1 MALGDKVM
9 FKLGTQSSINTMIKN
24 NTGYN
29 VGTFYLT
36 SDSDRLYV
44 GQADGIKLLN
54 KSVKVVET
62 LDKLADLSPFKDDFA
77 YVSGSNVLVV
87 YTGTGPNSGWI
98 QVNPD
103 TYSYI
108 TGILDVVAK
117 ETNGASISTKL
128 TQTTNA
134 STTPDGYTAQL
145 QGTKV
150 KILGNSNKSIKV
162 EGDAANATINL
173 TGDTYT
179 LSADVAADATDAQA
193 NNATITLTSAL
204 GQDPSSVVVKSGEN
218 VTITK
223 EGDSGFKVSATDTKL
238 DSVVVSG
245 TGDGTGKVTVA
256 VKDTSGSPKSSSI
269 NLGYQVGGKDNK
281 KFVGIGTSTTP
292 VDLDVYTTKEVDD
305 KFKTLNP
312 MRYIGTIGGADD
324 ANAKY
329 TIDSA
334 SGQVIERGSSPVK
347 TIDVCSGDMFLLS
360 GTLQYGL
367 NGTEA
372 LIAFTGDLL
381 IASGTENADGVLD
394 TIEWNYVPSGDDSKT
409 DTTYTFEASATENS
423 LTVKEGGKNQ
433 AGKIKLVAG
442 TAINV
447 ASTATDSNKTLTTTI
462 THADVDCDKPT
473 KGTATLSTAN
483 KTFDVVKNIEV
494 NAQGHVTKLETETI
508 ATNVYKPGPDIVDTK
523 DKDGNAISNGV
534 QVKHTLIEN
543 DDNNHPITNKDAFV
557 TFTSDSLK
565 ITSENTGTGV
575 GIELLW
581 GSF

>member
-1 MALGDKVM
+1 MAVNNKVM
-9 FKLGTQSSINTMIKN
+9 FKLGPQSSIDTMITSG
-24 NTGYN
+24 TGH
-29 VGTFYLT
+29 VPGTFYLT
-36 SDSDRLYV
+36 KDTDRLYV
-44 GQADGIKLLN
+44 GQDDGLKLLN
-54 KSVKVVET
+54 KSVKVVKT
-62 LDKLADLSPFKDDFA
+62 LGDLANISAYKDDFA
-77 YVSGSNVLVV
+77 YISGSNVLVV
-87 YTGTGPNSGWI
+87 YTGTGPDSGWI

-108 TGILDVVAK
+108 TGILDVVGT
-117 ETNGASISTKL
+117 EDNGASISTKL

-134 STTPDGYTAQL
+134 STTPEGYKAQL

-150 KILGNSNKSIKV
+150 KILGNANKSIKV
-162 EGDAANATINL
+162 EADATNATINL

-179 LSADVAADATDAQA
+179 LSSDVAADAKDAQA
-193 NNATITLTSAL
+193 NNATITLSSAL
-204 GQDPSSVVVKSGEN
+204 GQASSSVVVKSGEN
-218 VTITK
+218 VTIAK
-223 EGDSGFKVSATDTKL
+223 DGDSGFKVSATDTKL
-238 DSVVVSG
+238 ESVTVSG
-245 TGDGTGKVTVA
+245 TGDASGKVTVA
-256 VKDTSGSPKSSSI
+256 VKDSSGAPKSGTV
-269 NLGYQVGGKDNK
+269 NLGYQVGGTNNK
-281 KFVGIGTSTTP
+281 KFVGIGTSATP

-312 MRYIGTIGGADD
+312 MRYIGTIGGTDD
-324 ANAKY
+324 TNAKY
-329 TIDSA
+329 TIDNG
-334 SGQVIERGSSPVK
+334 SGKVIERGSSPVK
-347 TIDVCSGDMFLLS
+347 TIGVCSGDMFLLS

-367 NGTEA
+367 KGTEA
-372 LIAFTGDLL
+372 LVASTGDLL

-423 LTVKEGGKNQ
+423 LTVKEAGKNQ

-447 ASTATDSNKTLTTTI
+447 TSTATDSNKTLTTTI
-462 THADVDCDKPT
+462 THAEIDCDKPA
-473 KGTATLSTAN
+473 KATATLSTTN
-483 KTFDVVKNIEV
+483 KTFDAIKNIEV
-494 NAQGHVTKLETETI
+494 NTQGHVTKLETETI
-508 ATNVYKPGPDIVDTK
+508 TTNIYKPGPDIVDTK